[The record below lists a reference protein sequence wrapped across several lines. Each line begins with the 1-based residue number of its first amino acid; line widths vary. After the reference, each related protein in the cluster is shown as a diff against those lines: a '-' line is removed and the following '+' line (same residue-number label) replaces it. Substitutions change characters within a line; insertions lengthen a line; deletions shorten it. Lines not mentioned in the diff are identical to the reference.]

1 MTTKEYMITF
11 KPRWMDKAGMT
22 MHMEIPDTHEK
33 FTYEIVGYGAE
44 PLSKGNIRLECKARK
59 PKKHTISVTN
69 PYKDKKVEYLVISD
83 IPNFS
88 GMKNPIMI
96 DAG

>member
-1 MTTKEYMITF
+1 
-11 KPRWMDKAGMT
+11 MDEANAQLYI
-22 MHMEIPDTHEK
+22 EIPVTHEK
-33 FTYEIVGYGAE
+33 FYYELIGFGEE